1 MTTGHQWVPSAA
13 ALSALREC
21 LRHQAVLS
29 VGLSL
34 PGVSSPC
41 VYQSGCHSGQ
51 GHVYPERTSM

>member
-1 MTTGHQWVPSAA
+1 MTTEHQWLPSAA

-21 LRHQAVLS
+21 LRHRAVLS

-41 VYQSGCHSGQ
+41 VYQSGCRSGQ
-51 GHVYPERTSM
+51 GHVYTERTST